1 MSFRP
6 IACRYRTI
14 VRQTLL
20 PGLIVIAA
28 VGTAQAQV
36 PVPVATYTFNGN
48 LNAQQGGVPALTAT
62 DPLGTNAFSTATVFG
77 VTRPIYQTIGAA
89 PFAQEAGL
97 TLDTTGLIPTNNY
110 SVEMVFAFTQNAN
123 GWRRIIDV
131 SDRTQDTGLYVDTSN
146 HVDVFNT
153 GGGTSPFALNT
164 FFDVFV
170 TVDPANNVNLYLNGT
185 LEHTT
190 TTTVMNIANPGDLM
204 HFFLDNSNSEYSNA
218 NTALIEVFNSALTS
232 GDVATLSADPFA
244 NAGPSPSVTAPEPGS
259 AALAAFGAFPLLAVL
274 RLRRRTRA

>member
-20 PGLIVIAA
+20 PGLIVAA
-28 VGTAQAQV
+28 AIGTAQAQT
-36 PVPVATYTFNGN
+36 PVATYIFNNN

-77 VTRPIYQTIGAA
+77 ATHTIYQTIGAN

-110 SVEMVFAFTQNAN
+110 SVEMVFSFTQNAN
-123 GWRRIIDV
+123 AWRRIIDV

-170 TVDPANNVNLYLNGT
+170 TVDPANNVDVYLNGT
-185 LEHTT
+185 LEHST

-204 HFFLDNSNSEYSNA
+204 HFFLDNPNNEYSNA

-232 GDVATLSADPFA
+232 SDVATLSADPFA
-244 NAGPSPSVTAPEPGS
+244 NVGPVTSVNAPEPGT
-259 AALAAFGAFPLLAVL
+259 AALAAFGALPLLVAL
-274 RLRRRTRA
+274 RLRRRRARA